1 MRPLPALPWLI
12 VSLVAAALQAQA
24 PAGSAAL
31 GAPVWVTAEA
41 KATRVERHL
50 FESAAAKAKVSYHLY
65 TPEAYARE
73 PGRRFPVIYWLHGS
87 GGGRGG
93 IPRVAAHFDA
103 AMAADKMPPCLV
115 VFVNGLEMGMYVDW
129 SDGTRPMETQ
139 IVRELIPHIDAT
151 WRTVARREGRLIEGF
166 SMGGYGAGRLG
177 FKFPELFASV
187 SMLGSGPLQPRLDR
201 APRASRAQAEGI
213 LRDAFGGSQARFLEA
228 SPRRWAETNAKAL
241 ASGTRL
247 RVVIGSRDET
257 YDNNL
262 AFHRHL
268 ESLGIPHGWTVIPDL
283 GHDPDGMLGAL
294 GDANWAFYRAAFGEP
309 AKAAT
314 TGKK

>member
-1 MRPLPALPWLI
+1 MRPPPALPWLFMSLI
-12 VSLVAAALQAQA
+12 VAALQAQA

-41 KATRVERHL
+41 RATRVERHL

-103 AMAADKMPPCLV
+103 AMAAGKMPPCLV

-309 AKAAT
+309 AKAGTA
-314 TGKK
+314 GKK